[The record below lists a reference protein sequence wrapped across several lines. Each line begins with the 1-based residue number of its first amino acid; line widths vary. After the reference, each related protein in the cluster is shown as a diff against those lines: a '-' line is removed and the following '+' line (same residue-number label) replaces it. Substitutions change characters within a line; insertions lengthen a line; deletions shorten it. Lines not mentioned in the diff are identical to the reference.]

1 MRTTDS
7 PSRNSLDGFIA
18 AAPQPQR
25 MGMRALVALARRPR
39 GAALLARVPA
49 ANQLAQIVL
58 SLGRYD
64 DPAVGRALGW
74 DGAEVVARGRA
85 LREAEGR
92 P

>member
-1 MRTTDS
+1 MQIVS
-7 PSRNSLDGFIA
+7 PSRNSLDAFIA
-18 AAPQPQR
+18 SAPQLQR
-25 MGMRALVALARRPR
+25 VGMRVMVALSCRPR
-39 GAALLARVPA
+39 GAALLARIPT
-49 ANQLAQIVL
+49 ANQLAWIVL